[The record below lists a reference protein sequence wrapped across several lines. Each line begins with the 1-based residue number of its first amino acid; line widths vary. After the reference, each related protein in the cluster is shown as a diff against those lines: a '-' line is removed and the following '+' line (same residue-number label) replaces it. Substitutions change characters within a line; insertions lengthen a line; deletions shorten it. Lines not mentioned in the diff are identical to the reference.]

1 METLQQRQST
11 VAFPEDLATEINLVR
26 NSWLEHATQW
36 GYDPESWNPFPTP
49 PAEFSRDSSAATSYE
64 SAGVQS
70 AAVEDAPRDLVLRSA
85 LQAQL
90 IDLKAQREVLVT
102 HQGEAFDRF
111 KQLSIE
117 AESMRVE
124 LAEQTA

>member
-1 METLQQRQST
+1 METLQQRQSA
-11 VAFPEDLATEINLVR
+11 VAFPEDLAGEIDLVH
-26 NSWLEHATQW
+26 NSWLEHAAQW
-36 GYDPESWNPFPTP
+36 GYDPESWPPLPTP
-49 PAEFSRDSSAATSYE
+49 PAEFSRDSSAATSHK

-90 IDLKAQREVLVT
+90 ADLKAQRRVLVT
-102 HQGEAFDRF
+102 RQGEAFDRL

-117 AESMRVE
+117 AELIRVE
-124 LAEQTA
+124 LAEEKA